1 MLGRYVEELAEE
13 QRPICQSAFS
23 VKKQENFV
31 FTVPEKMRG
40 AYVFF
45 YLEDGE
51 EILCRNYMQLFI
63 EGADEDSEA
72 RKESSFRLVPSD
84 GQMEIMC
91 RR

>member
-1 MLGRYVEELAEE
+1 M
-13 QRPICQSAFS
+13 
-23 VKKQENFV
+23 
-31 FTVPEKMRG
+31 
-40 AYVFF
+40 FF

-72 RKESSFRLVPSD
+72 QEGIIIPPGPSD